1 MEKPGFLAIWKQKA
15 RELELQT
22 YSLYFAYRDPRVP
35 WYAKVSIALIVAFA
49 FSPIDLIPDF
59 IPIFGYLDDLV
70 IVPLGVFLVLK
81 MVPAQVMADS
91 REKAKEH
98 RIEGKPQYKFM
109 GIIIIGIWIIVLL
122 IGVFLLV
129 ATWVN

>member
-1 MEKPGFLAIWKQKA
+1 MEKPGILAIWKQKA
-15 RELELQT
+15 RELELQI

-35 WYAKVSIALIVAFA
+35 WYAKVSIVLIVAYA

-70 IVPLGVFLVLK
+70 IVPLGVFLVLR
-81 MVPAQVMADS
+81 MVPAQVMADCQ
-91 REKAKEH
+91 EKAKEH
-98 RIEGKPQYKFM
+98 RFEGKPKYKFM

-122 IGVFLLV
+122 IGGLLLIRGIRR
-129 ATWVN
+129 

>member
-35 WYAKVSIALIVAFA
+35 WYAKVSIALIVAYA

-98 RIEGKPQYKFM
+98 RVEGKPQYKFM